1 MRSAKREPGPR
12 ENPTK
17 ASTLNTAVL
26 SALAAVVASTIVA
39 LTVDRFSWEVEFTL
53 WLQGFDLGE
62 ARFLRGWI
70 FWMGVRGVA
79 GAVMLAVCLLLW
91 LRRWR
96 LEAVFVALVLAPGLL
111 NILIKEVI
119 GRPRPTADLVD
130 VVIGY
135 GGIQG
140 AGFPS
145 GHAAHVVLFYG
156 FLLYLAR
163 LYLPNAAQVR
173 SLYAA
178 GGVYALLTGLWLIY
192 DGRHWLLD
200 VIGGYAYGAFYL
212 LALIA
217 AYHWALNR
225 LFGETRPLR
234 NSGRHRMKRRSNC
247 HSEQSAAE

>member
-1 MRSAKREPGPR
+1 MRSAIREPGPG
-12 ENPTK
+12 ENATK
-17 ASTLNTAVL
+17 ASALNTAIL

-39 LTVDRFSWEVEFTL
+39 LTVDRFSWEVDFTL

-96 LEAVFVALVLAPGLL
+96 LEAVFVALVSVPDLL

-130 VVIGY
+130 VVIGF

-140 AGFPS
+140 HGFPS
-145 GHAAHVVLFYG
+145 GHAVHVVLFYG

-163 LYLPNAAQVR
+163 LYLPNAAQTR
-173 SLYAA
+173 ALYAV

-192 DGRHWLLD
+192 DGRHWPLD

-217 AYHWALNR
+217 AYNWVL
-225 LFGETRPLR
+225 
-234 NSGRHRMKRRSNC
+234 KRRSGEST
-247 HSEQSAAE
+247 HDRRSGESRHPGPGRE